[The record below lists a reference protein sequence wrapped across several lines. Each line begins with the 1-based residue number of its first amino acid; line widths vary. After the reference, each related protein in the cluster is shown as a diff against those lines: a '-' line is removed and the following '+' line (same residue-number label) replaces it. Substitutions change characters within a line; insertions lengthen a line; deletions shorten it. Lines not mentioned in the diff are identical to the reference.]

1 MTESR
6 QRLLLEERRQLTL
19 TGVKAVDSFDEQ
31 LILLDSELG
40 GLEISGEGLQI
51 GALDLEQGRAEIGG
65 RIDAL
70 SFVKS
75 REERSVRH
83 KSKNALARLLK

>member
-1 MTESR
+1 MAESR
-6 QRLLLEERRQLTL
+6 QRLLLEERRLLSL
-19 TGVKAVDSFDEQ
+19 TGVKAVESFDEQ
-31 LILLDSELG
+31 LIQLDSELG
-40 GLEISGEGLQI
+40 GVEISGEGLQI
-51 GALDLEQGRAEIGG
+51 GALDLEQGRVEVSG
-65 RIDAL
+65 RIDGM

>member
-1 MTESR
+1 MAESR
-6 QRLLLEERRQLTL
+6 QRLLLEERRLLSL
-19 TGVKAVDSFDEQ
+19 TGVKAVESFDEQ
-31 LILLDSELG
+31 LIQLDSELG
-40 GLEISGEGLQI
+40 GVEISGEGLQI
-51 GALDLEQGRAEIGG
+51 GALDLEQGRVEVSG
-65 RIDAL
+65 RIDGL

>member
-1 MTESR
+1 MTDSR
-6 QRLLLEERRQLTL
+6 QRLLLEGRSELAL

-31 LILLDSELG
+31 LIQLDSELG
-40 GLEISGEGLQI
+40 GVAISGEGLQI
-51 GALDLEQGRAEIGG
+51 GALDLDQGRVEVSG
-65 RIDAL
+65 RIDAVA
-70 SFVKS
+70 FVKS

>member
-1 MTESR
+1 MAESR
-6 QRLLLEERRQLTL
+6 QRLLLEERRLLSL
-19 TGVKAVDSFDEQ
+19 TGVKAVESFDEQ
-31 LILLDSELG
+31 LIQLDSELG
-40 GLEISGEGLQI
+40 RVEISGEGLQI
-51 GALDLEQGRAEIGG
+51 GALDLEQGRVEVSG
-65 RIDAL
+65 RIDGL